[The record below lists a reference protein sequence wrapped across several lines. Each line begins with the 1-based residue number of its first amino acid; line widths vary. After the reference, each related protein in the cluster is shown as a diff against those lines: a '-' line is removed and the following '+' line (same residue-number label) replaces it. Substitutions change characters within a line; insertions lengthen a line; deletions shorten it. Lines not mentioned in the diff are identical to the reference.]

1 MTQSPPTYPG
11 PLDPPKKGM
20 STGLIIGIVVGLIA
34 IVGGLLLCLAIGI
47 LLPAL
52 GKARGTARELTASS
66 QLRMVA
72 TSMVIY
78 AQDNKGSLP
87 TPDMDWQAM
96 LVSNGSIPSNSLV
109 SPRAEQSTAPSFFIV
124 PGWNLDTVQNPAS
137 FIIAYENPTFFT
149 RDTERVNIAYAD
161 GSVQQIPLAQATKL
175 LDALTLPDGTPWAP
189 HKK

>member
-1 MTQSPPTYPG
+1 M
-11 PLDPPKKGM
+11 
-20 STGLIIGIVVGLIA
+20 A
-34 IVGGLLLCLAIGI
+34 A
-47 LLPAL
+47 
-52 GKARGTARELTASS
+52 S
-66 QLRMVA
+66 QLRVVA

-87 TPDMDWQAM
+87 TPDMDWQAV
-96 LVSNGSIPSNSLV
+96 LVNNGSLASNSLT
-109 SPRAEQSTAPSFFIV
+109 SPRAENSTAPSYFIV

-161 GSVQQIPLAQATKL
+161 GSVQQIPLPQATKL
-175 LDALTLPDGTPWAP
+175 IDALTLPDGTPWAP